1 VIKQKIAISA
11 SIVPLPQS
19 QATKQIGGFPMQGS
33 KTAEAT
39 MTSMRAPIP
48 AQDNARKSIGG
59 VSIPDSSLAR
69 EIREFVLDIDGRK
82 QNQIFSKPRSSS
94 RSLTRISHMG

>member
-19 QATKQIGGFPMQGS
+19 QVTKQIGGFPMQGS

-39 MTSMRAPIP
+39 MTSMRAPILRR
-48 AQDNARKSIGG
+48 DEVRINRI
-59 VSIPDSSLAR
+59 VV
-69 EIREFVLDIDGRK
+69 FDI
-82 QNQIFSKPRSSS
+82 
-94 RSLTRISHMG
+94 